1 HFLERRGVAGGRL
14 ACIPNAARV
23 AELRTGYCRRRGTS
37 RSLASARDSRRTDRR
52 DRHIHRHPVAVAAG
66 ALARPF
72 RSVAEECADHRRCA
86 GVGSDRER
94 SMSDAYFLL
103 KVVHILSA
111 TVLFGTGL
119 GTAVHFWLAHRSGNA
134 AAIAVVAR
142 NVVLADFALTAPSGV
157 VQPTTGIA
165 LAHLSGWPLLSLWLL
180 ATYALYALAF
190 ACWAPVVVLQMRAR
204 DLAAAAV
211 RCEQSLP

>member
-1 HFLERRGVAGGRL
+1 
-14 ACIPNAARV
+14 
-23 AELRTGYCRRRGTS
+23 
-37 RSLASARDSRRTDRR
+37 
-52 DRHIHRHPVAVAAG
+52 
-66 ALARPF
+66 
-72 RSVAEECADHRRCA
+72 
-86 GVGSDRER
+86 
-94 SMSDAYFLL
+94 MSDAYFLL

-165 LAHLSGWPLLSLWLL
+165 LAHLTGWPLLSPWLL

-211 RCEQSLP
+211 RCEQSLPPRYFSIMRWWFALGWPAFLALVAVFVLMVAKPDF